1 MKREVIFKL
10 ESPYRDTMR
19 ITAFRFGD
27 YENSAAEKACAI
39 VGSTRGN
46 EAQQIY
52 VCSRLVEIFGKLE
65 ENGKIADNKQILI
78 IPTVNNYSVNTNK
91 RFWSL
96 DNTDI
101 NRMFPGYD
109 LGETTQRIAYN
120 VFEQVKS
127 YTYGIQFPSY
137 YMPGEFIPHIRMMH
151 TGYEKPELAR
161 EFGLPYVYIRE
172 SRPYDTTTLN
182 YNWQLWNTSAFSL
195 YAGRT
200 TQIDEPAAEMAI
212 RAVIRFLSKMGICN
226 CSVEEGFVSQIINAK
241 DVSSVV
247 STKSG
252 ILQRIKRA
260 GNHVVSGELIG
271 RILDPYDASVKEELF
286 APVDGLIFFVH
297 DSPFIYESIYVYK
310 IIPSEM

>member
-1 MKREVIFKL
+1 MKRETIFKL

-27 YENSAAEKACAI
+27 YDNKESEKACAI
-39 VGSTRGN
+39 VGATRGN

-52 VCSRLVEIFGKLE
+52 VCSRLVAVFKKLE
-65 ENGKIADNKQILI
+65 EQGKIRSNKQILI
-78 IPTVNNYSVNTNK
+78 IPTVNNYSMNIKK

-120 VFEQVKS
+120 VFEQVKN

-137 YMPGEFIPHIRMMH
+137 YMPGEFVPHIRMMH
-151 TGYEKPELAR
+151 TGYEKPDIAR

-182 YNWQLWNTSAFSL
+182 YNWQLWGTSAFSF
-195 YAGRT
+195 YAGKT
-200 TQIDEPAAEMAI
+200 TEIDEPAAEIAI
-212 RAVIRFLSKMGICN
+212 RSIIRFLTKMGVCN
-226 CSVEEGFVSQIINAK
+226 CSVEEGFVSQVIRASN
-241 DVSSVV
+241 VSSII
-247 STKSG
+247 SAKSG

-260 GNHVVSGELIG
+260 GNHVIHGEVLGKI
-271 RILDPYDASVKEELF
+271 IDPYDGTVHEKFL
-286 APVDGLIFFVH
+286 APIDGLVFFVH
-297 DSPFIYESIYVYK
+297 DSPFVNESTYVYK
-310 IIPSEM
+310 IIPSEI

>member
-1 MKREVIFKL
+1 MKREIIFRL

-27 YENSAAEKACAI
+27 YENKNSEKACAI
-39 VGSTRGN
+39 VGATRGN

-52 VCSRLVEIFGKLE
+52 VCSRLVEVFRKLE
-65 ENGKIADNKQILI
+65 EKGKIASNKQILV
-78 IPTVNNYSVNTNK
+78 IPTVNNYSMNTNK

-120 VFEQVKS
+120 VFEQVKN

-137 YMPGEFIPHIRMMH
+137 YMPGEFIPHIRIMH
-151 TGYEKPELAR
+151 TGYEKAELGR
-161 EFGLPYVYIRE
+161 EFGLPYVYIRD

-195 YAGRT
+195 YAGKT
-200 TQIDEPAAEMAI
+200 TQIDESAAEMAI
-212 RAVIRFLSKMGICN
+212 RAVIRFLNKMGVCN
-226 CSVEEGFVSQIINAK
+226 CSVEKGFVSEVINSK
-241 DVSSVV
+241 YVSSVI
-247 STKSG
+247 STKGG
-252 ILQRIKRA
+252 IFQRIKRA
-260 GNHVVSGELIG
+260 GHHVIKGELLG
-271 RILDPYDASVKEELF
+271 RIMDPYDGSVHEELF
-286 APVDGLIFFVH
+286 AGVDGLIFFVC
-297 DSPFIYESIYVYK
+297 DSPFVYESTYVYK